1 MSSKRKVEEVVEAL
15 KREKQLQGFY
25 SQIDE
30 NEAKLHKAEAKKLI
44 NELVDDYGYSLP
56 VAWCI
61 GDSDYCEGVANGKE
75 YVEWVYRQYEV
86 V

>member
-15 KREKQLQGFY
+15 KREKYLQGFY
-25 SQIDE
+25 YQVDE

-44 NELVDDYGYSLP
+44 NELVDDHGYTLY

-61 GDSDYCEGVANGKE
+61 GDNDYALGVAKGKE
-75 YVEWVYRQYEV
+75 YIEWAYR
-86 V
+86 